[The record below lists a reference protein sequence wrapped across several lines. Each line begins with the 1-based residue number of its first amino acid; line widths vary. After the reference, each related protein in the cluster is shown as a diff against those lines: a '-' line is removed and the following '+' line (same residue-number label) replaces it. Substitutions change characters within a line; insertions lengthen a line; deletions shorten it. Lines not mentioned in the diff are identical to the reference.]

1 MVAEFERMSAAKTP
15 EKKGAK
21 MAPPKNPQPS
31 VKPST
36 LLSASDRRKLRT
48 PKVLEAASSK
58 EQVRAVT
65 ELGERLR
72 LAREMNGWEVSEAA
86 RRLGFENAGSLSRFE
101 HAKHVS
107 AIPLYIIPRAAQ
119 VYGVSTDYLH
129 GLTDDLSIAP
139 ALRMRRDVAV
149 WLSNEMERQRQRD
162 IDAMLLLQEQIELVF
177 SGAREVTL
185 VVEELCAAVD
195 YLRAR
200 NVVKFENMPGSNA
213 VMVKSQRALSAA
225 TTTSARLARFSSML
239 RASGVRAYAVE
250 SARQMPLE
258 LGRAGGI

>member
-1 MVAEFERMSAAKTP
+1 MVTGLEYMSAVKTQ

-21 MAPPKNPQPS
+21 MAPPKSPQPA

-48 PKVLEAASSK
+48 PKLLTAASGK
-58 EQVRAVT
+58 EQVRAVMQV
-65 ELGERLR
+65 GERLR
-72 LAREMNGWEVSEAA
+72 QAREMNGWEVSEAA
-86 RRLGFENAGSLSRFE
+86 RRLGFENAGSLSRLE

-149 WLSNEMERQRQRD
+149 WLANEMERSRQRD
-162 IDAMLLLQEQIELVF
+162 IDAMLLLQEQVELVF
-177 SGAREVTL
+177 GGTRDVAL
-185 VVEELCAAVD
+185 AVEELCAAVD
-195 YLRAR
+195 YLRNR
-200 NVVKFENMPGSNA
+200 SVVKFENMPGSSA
-213 VMVKSQRALSAA
+213 VMFKAKHAISVA
-225 TTTSARLARFSSML
+225 TATSARLSRFSSML
-239 RASGVRAYAVE
+239 RASGVRAYAV
-250 SARQMPLE
+250 SPAGQIPLE
-258 LGRAGGI
+258 LVEFGDV